1 MDIIAN
7 TSCGKIKGKKVTEN
21 VLRFTGIPF
30 AKPPVGELRFKA
42 PVDPEPCTG
51 VKDTTEFG
59 PASIQPY
66 DEVEKAS
73 HGPQS
78 EDCLL
83 LNVWT
88 QGLGNKKS
96 PVMVWIHGGGFYT
109 GGTTDPLYDGT
120 CLAERGDVVLVS
132 IQYRLGALG
141 WLYLDELGGK
151 GFRYSKNNGLLD
163 QVAAL
168 KWVKNNIEN
177 FGGDPD
183 NITIFGQSAGGASV
197 TTLMVT
203 PAAKGLFNKV
213 IAQSGTFHHSRTQKE
228 RSIHYTKIFMETCG
242 VEDIDR
248 LMNLS
253 EEKIRSAMYDISED
267 ATFMADW
274 MLRPIFDGEVLPEDP
289 YDYIAEGNTSDILLM
304 HGSNKAE
311 YHYWL
316 YYYEELM
323 RNTPREGMLALYK
336 NAYQLSD
343 VKIDKLYQCF
353 TEYYPHKSTSDKYID
368 IATLA
373 HFRYPHT
380 RLSEAQSQHSPTW
393 EYLFEWSS
401 PIDPEKGACH
411 GIELPF
417 VFYNEDDEIF
427 GGSPPITLL
436 EQVQD
441 AWISFARHGDPN
453 HADLPTWPQYNK
465 EDKTAMVFNINPR
478 VENDPD
484 SGIRNMWDDVKKIK

>member
-7 TSCGKIKGKKVTEN
+7 TDYGKIIGKKVTEN
-21 VLRFTGIPF
+21 VLRFAGIPY
-30 AKPPVGELRFKA
+30 ARPPVGGLRFKA
-42 PVDPEPCTG
+42 PVDPEPWTG
-51 VKDTTEFG
+51 IKDTTEFG

-66 DEVEKAS
+66 DEIEKAS

-83 LNVWT
+83 LNIWT
-88 QGLGNKKS
+88 QGLDNNKKR

-109 GGTTDPLYDGT
+109 GGTNDPAYDGA
-120 CLAERGDVVLVS
+120 CFAERGDVVLVS

-141 WLYLDELGGK
+141 WLYLDELGGEEY
-151 GFRYSKNNGLLD
+151 RYAKNNGLLD
-163 QVAAL
+163 QIAAL

-197 TTLMVT
+197 TTLMVA

-228 RSIHYTKIFMETCG
+228 RSIHYTKIFMAACG
-242 VEDIDR
+242 VDDLDG

-253 EEKIRSAMYDISED
+253 EEQIRSTMYEISEE

-274 MLRPIFDGEVLPEDP
+274 MLRPSYDGEVLPEDP
-289 YDYIAEGNTSDILLM
+289 YDYIANGNTSDILLM

-311 YHYWL
+311 YHYWAF
-316 YYYEELM
+316 YYEDLM
-323 RNTPREGMLALYK
+323 RNTPREAMSELFH
-336 NAYQLSD
+336 NAYNLSD
-343 VKIDKLYQCF
+343 PNIDELYLCLS
-353 TEYYPHKSTSDKYID
+353 EYYPNKSTSDKYID
-368 IATLA
+368 LVTLA
-373 HFRYPHT
+373 HFRYPHI
-380 RLSEAQSQHSPTW
+380 RLSAAQSQHSPTW

-401 PIDPEKGACH
+401 PMDPEKGAYH

-417 VFYNEDDEIF
+417 VFYSKGDEMF
-427 GGSPPITLL
+427 GGNPPIALM
-436 EQVQD
+436 EQVQN
-441 AWISFARHGDPN
+441 AWINFARFGDPN
-453 HADLPTWPQYNK
+453 HSDLPMWSQYNLK
-465 EDKTAMVFNINPR
+465 DKPIMFFNVNPR

-484 SGIRNMWDDVKKIK
+484 GVLREKWAEVMG